1 MPDPCRGGLGKL
13 ICGRIEDAVL
23 LMGRVLRQ
31 DGRGSA
37 TDLRLAARVIE
48 DAGGTF
54 RPSAFEQAMGVMGT
68 GKPRSLNTGASTT
81 FLAPTGAGARSVY
94 KPSPLEC
101 IPSRGPFPGRAFRL
115 GIPHGH
121 GHLAARDVGTYRLDE
136 ALGFGRVPPTGLLD
150 GPFGRGS
157 NQHWIFSTRSYPM
170 LELAR
175 LRRHDAEME
184 NRGPVPP
191 YATEYQRLENP
202 ERTRLA
208 IRAALQQYPRIQ
220 REQMAVLDYVIGNTD
235 RHWNNFRTDRHGGI
249 VAIDNTL
256 SFPEFPDP
264 IFGIRSDF
272 VAEFRGVALS
282 PEVVDRVRAVDPE
295 MLRAAWA
302 DAGIGDK
309 AITGALERLQEIRDH
324 GMITGR
330 AWPGDINGAP
340 VDGGTAALPTG
351 WIAT

>member
-1 MPDPCRGGLGKL
+1 MSDPGLGGLGKL
-13 ICGRIEDAVL
+13 ICGRIEDAVQ

-31 DGRGSA
+31 EGRGSA
-37 TDLRLAARVIE
+37 KDLRLAARVIE
-48 DAGGTF
+48 DAGGAF
-54 RPSAFEQAMGVMGT
+54 RPSAFERAMGVMGT
-68 GKPRSLNTGASTT
+68 GKPQPLNTGASTT
-81 FLAPTGAGARSVY
+81 FLAPTGAGSRSVH
-94 KPSPLEC
+94 KPGPFEC
-101 IPSRGPFPGRAFRL
+101 IPSEGGFPGRAFRL
-115 GIPHGH
+115 GIPRGH

-157 NQHWIFSTRSYPM
+157 NQQWVFSTRSYPL
-170 LELAR
+170 LEWAR
-175 LRRHDAEME
+175 LGRRDAGAKGH
-184 NRGPVPP
+184 GPVSPS
-191 YATEYQRLENP
+191 ATEYQPLHNH

-208 IRAALQQYPRIQ
+208 LRGMQQYPRIQ

-235 RHWNNFRTDRHGGI
+235 RHWGNFRTDRHGGI

-264 IFGIRSDF
+264 IYGIRSDF
-272 VAEFRGVALS
+272 VTEFRDVALS

-295 MLRAAWA
+295 MLRAAWT

-309 AITGALERLQEIRDH
+309 ATAGALERLQEIRDH

-330 AWPGDINGAP
+330 AWPGVINGVL
-340 VDGGTAALPTG
+340 VDGGTAPLPTG

>member
-1 MPDPCRGGLGKL
+1 
-13 ICGRIEDAVL
+13 
-23 LMGRVLRQ
+23 MGRVLRQ

-48 DAGGTF
+48 DAGGAF

-81 FLAPTGAGARSVY
+81 FLAPTAAGARSVY

-101 IPSRGPFPGRAFRL
+101 IPSRGAFTGRPSRL
-115 GIPHGH
+115 GIPRGH
-121 GHLAARDVGTYRLDE
+121 GHLAARDVGAYRLDE

-157 NQHWIFSTRSYPM
+157 NQHWVFSTRSYPM
-170 LELAR
+170 LEWAR
-175 LRRHDAEME
+175 LDRRDAQAKD
-184 NRGPVPP
+184 RGPVSPS
-191 YATEYQRLENP
+191 ATEYQRLENN

-208 IRAALQQYPRIQ
+208 LRALQQYPRIQ

-264 IFGIRSDF
+264 IYGIRSDF
-272 VAEFRGVALS
+272 VTEFRGVALS

-309 AITGALERLQEIRDH
+309 AITGALARLQEIRDH

-330 AWPGDINGAP
+330 AWPGVIIDAYIDAR
-340 VDGGTAALPTG
+340 TAALPTG